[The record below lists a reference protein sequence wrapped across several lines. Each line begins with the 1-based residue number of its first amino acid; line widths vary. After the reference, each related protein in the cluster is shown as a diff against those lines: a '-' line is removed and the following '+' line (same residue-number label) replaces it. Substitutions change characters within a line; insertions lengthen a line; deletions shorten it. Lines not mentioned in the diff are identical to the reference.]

1 MALPK
6 ALESIINNP
15 LVKSAL
21 FKQLT
26 KVMKDNSIDL
36 VTLSLDKDGKLQ
48 INGYIEEQHIMP
60 KKDYVTMLNKVFN
73 EKTD

>member
-26 KVMKDNSIDL
+26 KVMKDNKIDL
-36 VTLSLDKDGKLQ
+36 VTLSLDDNGKLE
-48 INGYIEEQHIMP
+48 INGYQEPQHIMP
-60 KKDYVTMLNKVFN
+60 KKDYAHMVNKLFN